1 MIIKCLRKLKPNRSL
16 IRAAAPLLLVLLVA
30 LPALAQ
36 AGGGS
41 PWDRAFTALGGFF
54 TSTVARVGSLI
65 AVVIGGWELMHGEA
79 GSKRAVAGI
88 VAGIGAAL
96 LAGNVI
102 SWLFG
107 V

>member
-1 MIIKCLRKLKPNRSL
+1 MQFQFLRKLKPGRTL
-16 IRAAAPLLLVLLVA
+16 IRSAAPMLLLLLIT
-30 LPALAQ
+30 LPAVAQ
-36 AGGGS
+36 AAGGS

-102 SWLFG
+102 AWLFG

>member
-1 MIIKCLRKLKPNRSL
+1 MEIKFLRKLKPNRSM
-16 IRAAAPLLLVLLVA
+16 IRAATPALLVLLVT
-30 LPALAQ
+30 LPAVAQ
-36 AGGGS
+36 AAGGS
-41 PWDRAFTALGGFF
+41 PWDRAFTAIGGFF

-102 SWLFG
+102 AWLYG

>member
-1 MIIKCLRKLKPNRSL
+1 MEIKFLRKLKPNRSL
-16 IRAAAPLLLVLLVA
+16 IHTAAAALLLLLLT
-30 LPALAQ
+30 LPAMAQ
-36 AGGGS
+36 AAGGS

-102 SWLFG
+102 AWLFG
-107 V
+107 L